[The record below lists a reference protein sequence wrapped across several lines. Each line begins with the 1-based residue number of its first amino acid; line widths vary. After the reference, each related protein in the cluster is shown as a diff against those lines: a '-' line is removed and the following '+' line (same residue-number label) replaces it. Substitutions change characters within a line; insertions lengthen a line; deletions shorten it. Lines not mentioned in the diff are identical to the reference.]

1 MSTITQCLK
10 IKELEIPIEIKSYKN
25 SKSIKIYFKG
35 NTLEVTKPK
44 RLSMSALIKILKEDE
59 DKLYEKYK
67 KILASEISTIKQWK
81 TDEIFHYKGEEF
93 TVVREYKNINRISV
107 NLIPEQKQIIISL
120 PENIEQGQAKI
131 YVDKL
136 IKKLLKSNTETLI
149 AERLP
154 YWSQIMQI
162 DYNGVKVRDAI
173 TRYGSCMPSKKNL
186 YFSSRLIMLPENKAD
201 AIIVHELCHMKH
213 KNHNKEF
220 YDLVAKYI
228 PNYKEIDKWLKI
240 NGKIIMF

>member
-1 MSTITQCLK
+1 MQYLK
-10 IKELEIPIEIKSYKN
+10 IKDLEIPIDIKSYKN

-35 NTLEVTKPK
+35 NTLKVTKPK
-44 RLSMSALIKILKEDE
+44 RLATNALMRILKQDE
-59 DKLYEKYK
+59 EKMYNKYK
-67 KILASEISTIKQWK
+67 EILASEISTIKQWITGEK
-81 TDEIFHYKGEEF
+81 IHYKGEEF
-93 TVVREYKNINRISV
+93 AILRECKNTTRISV
-107 NLIPEQKQIIISL
+107 NLNLEQKQIVITI
-120 PENIEQGQAKI
+120 PENISQQQVKT

-136 IKKLLKSNTETLI
+136 IKKLLKNNTEAVI

-154 YWSQIMQI
+154 YWSKITQIG
-162 DYNGVKVRDAI
+162 YNEVKIRDAT

-186 YFSSRLIMLPENKAD
+186 YFSSRLVMLPEDKID

-220 YDLVAKYI
+220 YDLVKKYI

-240 NGKIIMF
+240 NGKMIMF

>member
-1 MSTITQCLK
+1 MQYLK
-10 IKELEIPIEIKSYKN
+10 IKDLEIPIDIKSYKN

-44 RLSMSALIKILKEDE
+44 RLSMTALMEILKQDE
-59 DKLYEKYK
+59 EKLYNKYK
-67 KILASEISTIKQWK
+67 EILASEVSTIKQWTTGEK
-81 TDEIFHYKGEEF
+81 FFYKGEEF
-93 TVVREYKNINRISV
+93 TILRECKNTTRISV
-107 NLIPEQKQIIISL
+107 NLNLEQKQIIITL
-120 PENIEQGQAKI
+120 PENISQQQIKV

-136 IKKLLKSNTETLI
+136 IKKLLKSNTEVVI

-154 YWSQIMQI
+154 YWSKITQI
-162 DYNGVKVRDAI
+162 DYNEVKVRDAT

-186 YFSSRLIMLPENKAD
+186 YFSSRLIMLPEDKID
-201 AIIVHELCHMKH
+201 AIIVHELCHMKY
-213 KNHNKEF
+213 KYHNKDF
-220 YDLVAKYI
+220 YGLVAKYI